1 MHCIGWFMSWLVW
14 FQGTGFCEIS
24 MCNCEQLYWL
34 VGWLIIG
41 LVGYKVTKFWEI
53 GVNVLIG

>member
-1 MHCIGWFMSWLVW
+1 MHCIGWLVVW
-14 FQGTGFCEIS
+14 FQGTGFCETS
-24 MCNCEQLYWL
+24 MCNCEQLCWL